1 LKDLISLFSQNL
13 LPILIIASG
22 GFLLGKLFKINPRS
36 LSQVIFY
43 IFSPALIFRLLI
55 HSQLSNQDILK
66 VILFGTLYLLILMG
80 ITWSLGK
87 LLKFERK
94 VMAAV
99 LLTALFMNAGN
110 YGLPVIN
117 FAFGETALAFAS
129 LFFVTTATFTYSVG
143 VVIASSGNTS
153 ILKATKGLLRVP
165 SIYALALGI
174 LIMRLGWTL
183 PTVIER
189 TVDLLADASIP
200 SMLVL
205 LGLQFVNIKL
215 DGQFRP
221 LALVSAMRLLIA
233 PILAIGL
240 TRLLS
245 ITGPAYQATVL
256 EAGMPT
262 AVLTTVLATEFDCL
276 PPFVTTVVFVT
287 TLLSPFTLTPL
298 LSILGA

>member
-1 LKDLISLFSQNL
+1 LKDLISLFSHNL

-22 GFLLGKLFKINPRS
+22 GFLLGKMFKINPRS

-55 HSQLSNQDILK
+55 HSQLSNQDIFK
-66 VILFGTLYLLILMG
+66 VILFGTLYMLILMG

-143 VVIASSGNTS
+143 VVIASSGSTS
-153 ILKATKGLLRVP
+153 IFKAIKGLLRVP
-165 SIYALALGI
+165 SIYALAIGI
-174 LIMRLGWTL
+174 LVMRMGWTL
-183 PTVIER
+183 PTVLER
-189 TVDLLADASIP
+189 SVDLLADASIP

-205 LGLQFVNIKL
+205 LGLQFVNLKL

-221 LALVSAMRLLIA
+221 LALVSVIRLLVA
-233 PILAIGL
+233 PVLALGI
-240 TRLLS
+240 TRLLGM
-245 ITGPAYQATVL
+245 TGPAYQATVL

-262 AVLTTVLATEFDCL
+262 AVLTTVIATEFDCL
-276 PPFVTTVVFVT
+276 PSFVTTVVFIT
-287 TLLSPFTLTPL
+287 TILSPFTLTPL

>member
-1 LKDLISLFSQNL
+1 LKDLISLFSHNL

-22 GFLLGKLFKINPRS
+22 GFLLGKLFKINPRA

-55 HSQLSNQDILK
+55 HSQLSNQDIFK

-80 ITWSLGK
+80 VTWSLGK
-87 LLKFERK
+87 AMKFERK

-189 TVDLLADASIP
+189 SVDLLADASIP

-221 LALVSAMRLLIA
+221 LALVSVMRLLIA
-233 PILAIGL
+233 PMLAVGL